1 MTDWSLAGLQHW
13 FQKALHN
20 PRAVDGVDAIFE
32 ATPGLDAGQG
42 LAIYQRSYYL
52 RLTKCLQDQ
61 FPALNYALGADLFF
75 DFAQEYIHAMPSESY
90 TLYRLGERFS
100 QYLNAERPDRDKSAA
115 HREPWIDFMVELA
128 DFEWQL
134 FSLFDAAGHEFG
146 DWPNE
151 ATDYPDEDLVLQP
164 CFALSKS
171 QFPVGEYYHAV
182 RRKEEPGLPSKR
194 TSRYVSV
201 RRDFL
206 TRTWPISSVQ
216 CVLLEVLSAGV
227 DVQRALSMTA
237 AKTGKPL
244 DELISAWR
252 APDGTRARWLKAG
265 VFVVKGSNRDATV
278 QDAGPGAQHLA
289 SGT

>member
-1 MTDWSLAGLQHW
+1 MVARGAATLVP
-13 FQKALHN
+13 KALHN

-61 FPALNYALGADLFF
+61 FPALNYALGAELFC

-164 CFALSKS
+164 CFALVSLSFPLASITTPCVARKS
-171 QFPVGEYYHAV
+171 QVCHQNGRADTCRFDE
-182 RRKEEPGLPSKR
+182 
-194 TSRYVSV
+194 TS
-201 RRDFL
+201 
-206 TRTWPISSVQ
+206 
-216 CVLLEVLSAGV
+216 
-227 DVQRALSMTA
+227 
-237 AKTGKPL
+237 
-244 DELISAWR
+244 
-252 APDGTRARWLKAG
+252 
-265 VFVVKGSNRDATV
+265 
-278 QDAGPGAQHLA
+278 
-289 SGT
+289 

>member
-20 PRAVDGVDAIFE
+20 PRAVDDVDAIFE

-151 ATDYPDEDLVLQP
+151 ATDYPDDKLRAIAIAKNRAPRRTPGTRGSSSRTRGWSWRTV
-164 CFALSKS
+164 A
-171 QFPVGEYYHAV
+171 
-182 RRKEEPGLPSKR
+182 RRKGGAGRAHRPAP
-194 TSRYVSV
+194 
-201 RRDFL
+201 RRD
-206 TRTWPISSVQ
+206 
-216 CVLLEVLSAGV
+216 AG
-227 DVQRALSMTA
+227 DRG
-237 AKTGKPL
+237 GK
-244 DELISAWR
+244 R
-252 APDGTRARWLKAG
+252 VR
-265 VFVVKGSNRDATV
+265 
-278 QDAGPGAQHLA
+278 QDHRGADCI
-289 SGT
+289 GC